1 MGKSKRIPVDDIQ
14 TMKKTLDALPDKH
27 IGKTREQA
35 ADMLLANIQKAIAK
49 GYTAKELAAIM
60 GKGNVPISAP
70 LLRAKVL
77 PKAEK
82 REKPTKPPKLS
93 KPEAPLAPE
102 KANPPVVLKEPEQA
116 QVQTPPLQSPAVAR
130 AQAILGASA
139 PRPAQGGGFKIR
151 PDTPKDE
158 L

>member
-1 MGKSKRIPVDDIQ
+1 MGKVKRIPVDDIQ
-14 TMKKTLDALPDKH
+14 AMKKTLDALPDKH

-60 GKGNVPISAP
+60 GKGNVSMPAP

-77 PKAEK
+77 PPKG
-82 REKPTKPPKLS
+82 EKPPKPPKLEEMR
-93 KPEAPLAPE
+93 KDEPPLTPE
-102 KANPPVVLKEPEQA
+102 KTETLIVPKEPEQER
-116 QVQTPPLQSPAVAR
+116 TPPPKSPAVAK
-130 AQAILGASA
+130 AQAILDASA
-139 PRPAQGGGFKIR
+139 PGTAHGGSFKVR
-151 PDTPKDE
+151 PDTPNGE

>member
-1 MGKSKRIPVDDIQ
+1 MGKVKRIPVDDIQ

-60 GKGNVPISAP
+60 GKGNVPIPAP
-70 LLRAKVL
+70 ILRAKVL

-82 REKPTKPPKLS
+82 PPKPA

-116 QVQTPPLQSPAVAR
+116 QEQTPPPQSPAVAR

>member
-1 MGKSKRIPVDDIQ
+1 MVAETPAFRPGFGSHLSYGRGFNRN
-14 TMKKTLDALPDKH
+14 

-35 ADMLLANIQKAIAK
+35 ADILLANIQKAIAK

-60 GKGNVPISAP
+60 GKGNVPISAL

-77 PKAEK
+77 PPKAEK
-82 REKPTKPPKLS
+82 PPKPPRLPMPEKPL
-93 KPEAPLAPE
+93 EPE
-102 KANPPVVLKEPEQA
+102 KPVARQEPVQA
-116 QVQTPPLQSPAVAR
+116 PQSPAVAR
-130 AQAILGASA
+130 VQAILGASA
-139 PRPAQGGGFKIR
+139 PRPAQGGGFTIR